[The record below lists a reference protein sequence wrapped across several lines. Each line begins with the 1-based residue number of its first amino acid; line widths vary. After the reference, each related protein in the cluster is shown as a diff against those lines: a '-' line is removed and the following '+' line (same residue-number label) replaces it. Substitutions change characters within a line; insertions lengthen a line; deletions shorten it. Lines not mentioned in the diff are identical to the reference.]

1 MVDLAKFA
9 LAAFLPRPSTEL
21 DSPVPERTPRPRP
34 EPEPEPERS
43 RRSPSPS
50 PSPPEAVASGGLAS
64 GGLAQTHLRAQTQ
77 RSPQTQ
83 RRPNSAEA
91 GPEPEPEPDFGGF
104 EDARNRTDSRRADAM
119 SRTRPRRQRPERTGF
134 LSCCAAPT
142 PGDGN

>member
-21 DSPVPERTPRPRP
+21 DSPVPERTPRPEP

-64 GGLAQTHLRAQTQ
+64 GGLAQTHRRA
-77 RSPQTQ
+77 QTQ

-91 GPEPEPEPDFGGF
+91 GPEPEPEPDLGGF
-104 EDARNRTDSRRADAM
+104 EDARNRTDSRRADAIADG
-119 SRTRPRRQRPERTGF
+119 RTRRPRRQRPERTGF
-134 LSCCAAPT
+134 LSCCGAPT